1 MVKTALD
8 DSPTKTRLLDA
19 AQELMLAKG
28 FAATTVEAMCD
39 AAKVTKGC
47 FFHYFESKDQLGRE
61 LLERFC
67 AEGARLHEA
76 CCGVDERD
84 PLKRI
89 YRYLDRMIKLS
100 QDPVTG
106 KGCLL
111 GTFAQELSD
120 VQPGM
125 RKCCAEGFAA
135 WAKQFGT
142 LLAEAKAQHP
152 PKTAFDPA
160 ELAEHFIA
168 VMEGSLILGKARNNM
183 KVVAQ
188 NIRHFK
194 AYVRALFGR

>member
-1 MVKTALD
+1 MVKTALED
-8 DSPTKTRLLDA
+8 APTKTRLLDA

-28 FAATTVEAMCD
+28 FAATTVEEMCD

-67 AEGARLHEA
+67 AQAARLHEA
-76 CCGVDERD
+76 CCGVEEHD
-84 PLKRI
+84 PLKRV
-89 YRYLDRMIKLS
+89 YQYLDGMIALS

-111 GTFAQELSD
+111 GTFTQELSD

-135 WAKQFGT
+135 WAKQVGT
-142 LLAEAKAQHP
+142 LLAAAKAQHP
-152 PKTAFDPA
+152 PKTAFDPT

-168 VMEGSLILGKARNNM
+168 VLEGSLILGKARDNM

-194 AYVRALFGR
+194 GYVKALFGR